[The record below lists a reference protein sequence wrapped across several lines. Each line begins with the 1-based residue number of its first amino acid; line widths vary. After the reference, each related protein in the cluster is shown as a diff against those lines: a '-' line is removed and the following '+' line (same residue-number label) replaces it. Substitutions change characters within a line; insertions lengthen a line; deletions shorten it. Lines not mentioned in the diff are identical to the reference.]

1 MTHKPARHRRQKQRE
16 NARQVRL
23 MAYEIADQAG
33 LELLLDGA
41 APVLREAMLKQLIPF
56 LRFTPES
63 KMVIP
68 DCLYCG
74 FHRGSML
81 SHECVS

>member
-1 MTHKPARHRRQKQRE
+1 
-16 NARQVRL
+16 
-23 MAYEIADQAG
+23 MAYEIKDQAG

-41 APVLREAMLKQLIPF
+41 APVLREAMLKQLTPF
-56 LRFTPES
+56 LRFTPEAR
-63 KMVIP
+63 MVIP
-68 DCLYCG
+68 DCSYCG